1 MRNIDQSKNFK
12 RDLKREGRG
21 RYRSVLMADGKLRS
35 VVEALRND
43 EQLDRSYHDHALVGD
58 WEGYRECHLAFDFVL
73 VYMFV
78 GNDWLILERLGSY
91 AEIFGL

>member
-21 RYRSVLMADGKLRS
+21 RYRSVLMVDGKLRS

-43 EQLDRSYHDHALVGD
+43 EQLDRSYHDQALVGD